1 MTRRLLILSIV
12 FIVGLSSVASADQI
26 YVSNKAFK
34 GRVFGVGS
42 EIRLALP
49 DLAKA
54 LNYRVEH
61 NDVGWMLSGRPI
73 SVTEESQVVWVR
85 LEDLPKDLVR
95 VVLNKDF
102 RTIDLYRVMDDG
114 PLEAA
119 WGGEGT
125 LLVFGTSWCPATKSM
140 KSVLSNLESSNVV
153 HVVDIDIEAPKSMNF
168 RDYIGYF
175 EGNKVPFFV
184 LLDNTGNPLHSFFGA
199 VTYQELMATLQKYLG
214 SFSGN

>member
-1 MTRRLLILSIV
+1 MSRLSLFLAIFLV
-12 FIVGLSSVASADQI
+12 VGWSSVAFADEI

-61 NDVGWMLSGRPI
+61 NESGWMLAGR
-73 SVTEESQVVWVR
+73 SLTVTEESQVIWVR
-85 LEDLPKDLVR
+85 LEDLPSDLVQ
-95 VVLNKDF
+95 VVINKDF
-102 RTIDLYRVMDDG
+102 RTIDLYRVVEEG
-114 PLEAA
+114 IPEAA

-125 LLVFGTSWCPATKSM
+125 LLVFGTSWCPATKAM

-153 HVVDIDIEAPKSMNF
+153 RVAYIDIEAPKSMNF

-175 EGNKVPFFV
+175 RGDKVPYYV
-184 LLDNTGNPLHSFFGA
+184 ILNSAGKPMHSFFGL